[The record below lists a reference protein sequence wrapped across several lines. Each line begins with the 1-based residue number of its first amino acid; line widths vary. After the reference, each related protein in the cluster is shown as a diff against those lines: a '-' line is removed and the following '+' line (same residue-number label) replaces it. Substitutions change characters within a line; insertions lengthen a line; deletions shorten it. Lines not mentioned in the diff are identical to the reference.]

1 MVIFRSISAALK
13 QALSG
18 KAFILGV
25 VGVFFLLFAVSVEDM
40 FLLFHT
46 ENRLIESGY
55 HHRLVMQALSSD
67 GMTMALP
74 IFAAI
79 PYTSSMVDDMKSGFI
94 KEYLPR
100 TTARGYIVGKI
111 TACILS
117 GGLVLVFGILAAYI
131 AAALVFTPMEA
142 AAGASMGAQFS
153 ACLRELLEKEILFF
167 CSGAFWSMTGMLSA
181 VLTGSRYM
189 AYASPF
195 AFYYVLII
203 LHERYFEAMH
213 MLYPKEWT
221 APSEYWM
228 FGNMGVVLFVAEL
241 IIIAALCLCLAAK
254 RRLR

>member
-1 MVIFRSISAALK
+1 MIRSIITAVK

-18 KAFILGV
+18 KAFILSV
-25 VGVFFLLFAVSVEDM
+25 AGVFLLLFTVSIEDI

-55 HHRLVMQALSSD
+55 HHSLMMKALSSD

-74 IFAAI
+74 ILAAI
-79 PYTSSMVDDMKSGFI
+79 PFTASMVDDVKSGFI

-100 TTARGYIVGKI
+100 TTVRGYIMGKI
-111 TACILS
+111 TACVLT
-117 GGLVLVFGILAAYI
+117 GGLVLVLGILTAYI
-131 AAALVFTPMEA
+131 VAALVFTPMEA
-142 AAGASMGAQFS
+142 AIGAGTELS

-195 AFYYVLII
+195 VIYYVLII

-213 MLYPKEWT
+213 LLYPKEWI
-221 APSEYWM
+221 APSGYWK
-228 FGNMGVVLFVAEL
+228 FGNIGVILFIAEL
-241 IIIAALCLCLAAK
+241 TIIAALFFSIAAK

>member
-1 MVIFRSISAALK
+1 MIRSIIAAVK
-13 QALSG
+13 QALYG
-18 KAFILGV
+18 KAFFLSV
-25 VGVFFLLFAVSVEDM
+25 AGVFFLLLAVSIEDI

-55 HHRLVMQALSSD
+55 HHRFMMQALSSD
-67 GMTMALP
+67 GMTLALP
-74 IFAAI
+74 ILAAV

-100 TTARGYIVGKI
+100 TTVRGYIVGKV

-117 GGLVLVFGILAAYI
+117 GGLVLVFGILTAYI
-131 AAALVFTPMEA
+131 AAALIFTPMEA
-142 AAGASMGAQFS
+142 AAGASISAQFS

-195 AFYYVLII
+195 VIYYVLII
-203 LHERYFEAMH
+203 LHERYFESIH
-213 MLYPKEWT
+213 ILYPKEWT

-228 FGNMGVVLFVAEL
+228 FGTIGVILFVAEL
-241 IIIAALCLCLAAK
+241 IIVAALCFGIAAK